1 VYPLKYIF
9 IIVYYMCIQY
19 SIRRM
24 YSYPLEGLG
33 GLGHYLP
40 DLRPD
45 VHPQNEAD
53 VEIPERAQV
62 FNKAAEE
69 NT

>member
-1 VYPLKYIF
+1 
-9 IIVYYMCIQY
+9 MCIQY